1 MCLGINI
8 NIRGVYISSS
18 EIRKVLTNISKESG
32 GAALINWIRPC
43 ENHFFWSATSTLS
56 GNGNVIYAKFKSFL
70 SHVINKHDNL
80 DEPLYNKCNHGEI
93 KHRTWL
99 DKGEFYFNAMGS
111 GIEWH
116 EKSWGNGG
124 KSPPSPPSPL
134 HVFPVSLSI
143 IDQFAKF
150 YTHSTHC
157 GSVEESI
164 TVLTLALI
172 HRHCMLMLFL

>member
-116 EKSWGNGG
+116 EKSWERG
-124 KSPPSPPSPL
+124 KILPIPLPPYMYFQFLSVLLINLPNFTLIL
-134 HVFPVSLSI
+134 HIV
-143 IDQFAKF
+143 DQWKK
-150 YTHSTHC
+150 
-157 GSVEESI
+157 
-164 TVLTLALI
+164 VL
-172 HRHCMLMLFL
+172 LF

>member
-1 MCLGINI
+1 MCLGIDI
-8 NIRGVYISSS
+8 NIWCVYILSL

-99 DKGEFYFNAMGS
+99 DKGECKFNTTGS
-111 GIEWH
+111 GNEW
-116 EKSWGNGG
+116 E
-124 KSPPSPPSPL
+124 L
-134 HVFPVSLSI
+134 
-143 IDQFAKF
+143 
-150 YTHSTHC
+150 
-157 GSVEESI
+157 
-164 TVLTLALI
+164 
-172 HRHCMLMLFL
+172 

>member
-116 EKSWGNGG
+116 EKSWERG
-124 KSPPSPPSPL
+124 KIPPIPPPL

-150 YTHSTHC
+150 YTHSTPC

-172 HRHCMLMLFL
+172 HRHCMLILFL

>member
-99 DKGEFYFNAMGS
+99 DKGEFNFNAMGS

-116 EKSWGNGG
+116 EKSWERG
-124 KSPPSPPSPL
+124 KIPPSPPPPHMYFQFLSVLLINLPNFTLIL
-134 HVFPVSLSI
+134 HLV
-143 IDQFAKF
+143 DQWKK
-150 YTHSTHC
+150 
-157 GSVEESI
+157 
-164 TVLTLALI
+164 VL
-172 HRHCMLMLFL
+172 LF

>member
-1 MCLGINI
+1 MHFLGPFWESPP
-8 NIRGVYISSS
+8 RLL

-80 DEPLYNKCNHGEI
+80 DEPLYNKCNHGEL

-99 DKGEFYFNAMGS
+99 DKGECKFNTTGS
-111 GIEWH
+111 GNVSGSYEIL
-116 EKSWGNGG
+116 G
-124 KSPPSPPSPL
+124 KGE
-134 HVFPVSLSI
+134 FPTSLS
-143 IDQFAKF
+143 FP
-150 YTHSTHC
+150 
-157 GSVEESI
+157 G
-164 TVLTLALI
+164 
-172 HRHCMLMLFL
+172 

>member
-116 EKSWGNGG
+116 EKSWERG
-124 KSPPSPPSPL
+124 KIPPSPPSPYMYFQFLSVLLINLPNFTLIL
-134 HVFPVSLSI
+134 HLV
-143 IDQFAKF
+143 DQWKK
-150 YTHSTHC
+150 
-157 GSVEESI
+157 
-164 TVLTLALI
+164 VL
-172 HRHCMLMLFL
+172 LF

>member
-116 EKSWGNGG
+116 EKSWERG
-124 KSPPSPPSPL
+124 KIPPSPPSPP

-143 IDQFAKF
+143 IDQFAKI
-150 YTHSTHC
+150 YPHSTPC

-172 HRHCMLMLFL
+172 HRHCMLILFL